1 MKKNKANKKDKAEK
15 QNLSEVDVIGTVLEA
30 RPNAMFDVEL
40 ENGQRVL
47 CTISGKI
54 RVKHIHITPG
64 DKCLIG
70 GATFFTI
77 LMKPCSSEFPYVFGI
92 TVGGFAMQAPLIKV
106 ELPLNNAEIRFPIIY
121 YLCSKPLLKTSR

>member
-54 RVKHIHITPG
+54 RVNHIHITPG

-70 GATFFTI
+70 VNIYDMSKGRIKFRYDTRVQQ
-77 LMKPCSSEFPYVFGI
+77 KEK
-92 TVGGFAMQAPLIKV
+92 AP
-106 ELPLNNAEIRFPIIY
+106 A
-121 YLCSKPLLKTSR
+121 

>member
-1 MKKNKANKKDKAEK
+1 MKKIKTNKKDKAEK

-70 GATFFTI
+70 VNIYDMSKGR
-77 LMKPCSSEFPYVFGI
+77 
-92 TVGGFAMQAPLIKV
+92 IKFRYDTRV
-106 ELPLNNAEIRFPIIY
+106 QQKE
-121 YLCSKPLLKTSR
+121 TTTT